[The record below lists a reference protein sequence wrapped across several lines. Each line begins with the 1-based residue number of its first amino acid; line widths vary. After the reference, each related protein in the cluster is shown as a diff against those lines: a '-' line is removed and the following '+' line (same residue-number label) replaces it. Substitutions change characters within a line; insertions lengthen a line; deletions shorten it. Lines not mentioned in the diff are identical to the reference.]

1 MKLRLGSLLLLV
13 SSVSSAAS
21 AQVPL
26 VEPRVLT
33 EADQSDRVTTIEIAP
48 RFVTAIGLPETVSSV
63 VVGDPS
69 KFQVEHSDHEA
80 KLVFVKALSAT
91 ASETNLLI
99 STVNGHDISLLLVNR
114 GDAASD
120 PRPIDFLVKYEIPR
134 GFLVNP
140 SEFPFALVGETAPL
154 FQNGEGAGGLQ
165 PPLAF
170 LPGSTSVSRATR
182 NTDPPTSNPSTH
194 ATSASEIDRLLE
206 QQKRSPLPSLYGEHT
221 EQELASGDRV
231 RAGVSEVIDGGER
244 VVVLFSVVNPTKH
257 AILLMPPQIQ
267 LGGTTTSGKLVHHR
281 RWSTAEQLP
290 IDDFRLNPRRLGPGE
305 RANGVVVFVRPP
317 YKQSNETLF
326 LQMAESGAVD
336 RPALAPIGFG
346 VSTSWEEPNHGSK

>member
-1 MKLRLGSLLLLV
+1 MKLRLGSFLLLV
-13 SSVSSAAS
+13 SAVSSVAS
-21 AQVPL
+21 AQAPL

-33 EADQSDRVTTIEIAP
+33 KADQSDRVATIEIAP
-48 RFVTAIGLPETVSSV
+48 RFVTAILLPETVSSV

-80 KLVFVKALSAT
+80 KLVFVKALSVT

-99 STVNGHDISLLLVNR
+99 STVNGHEISLLLVNH
-114 GDAASD
+114 GDAVSD
-120 PRPIDFLVKYEIPR
+120 HHPVDFLVKYEIPR

-140 SEFPFALVGETAPL
+140 SGFPFALVGETLPL
-154 FQNGEGAGGLQ
+154 LQTGTGAVGLQ
-165 PPLAF
+165 PVLA
-170 LPGSTSVSRATR
+170 LPSGSTSVSPVTTNAASS
-182 NTDPPTSNPSTH
+182 SNDPSTR
-194 ATSASEIDRLLE
+194 APSVSQLDRLFE
-206 QQKRSPLPSLYGEHT
+206 QQQRAPLPSLYGEHT
-221 EQELASGDRV
+221 KQEPAAGDRV

-267 LGGTTTSGKLVHHR
+267 LGGTTTSGKLVHHQ

-305 RANGVVVFVRPP
+305 RADGVVVFVRPP

-346 VSTSWEEPNHGSK
+346 VSTSWEERNHGSK

>member
-1 MKLRLGSLLLLV
+1 MKLCLGSFLLLV
-13 SSVSSAAS
+13 SSVSSVAS

-26 VEPRVLT
+26 VKARVVT
-33 EADQSDRVTTIEIAP
+33 NIDQSDRVDVLEMAP
-48 RFVTAIGLPETVSSV
+48 RFVTAIRLPEPVSSV

-99 STVNGHDISLLLVNR
+99 STVNGHAVSLLLVNR
-114 GDAASD
+114 GDAVSD
-120 PRPIDFLVKYEIPR
+120 LHPVDFLVKYEVPR
-134 GFLVNP
+134 GFLVSP
-140 SEFPFALVGETAPL
+140 SGFPFALVGETLPL
-154 FQNGEGAGGLQ
+154 FQGGEGTGGLQ
-165 PPLAF
+165 PALAM
-170 LPGSTSVSRATR
+170 PSESTSVSRATT
-182 NTDPPTSNPSTH
+182 NAASASNDPSTR
-194 ATSASEIDRLLE
+194 ATSVSQLDRLL
-206 QQKRSPLPSLYGEHT
+206 QQQRRAPLPSLYGEHT
-221 EQELASGDRV
+221 KQELAAGDRV

-267 LGGTTTSGKLVHHR
+267 LGGTTASGKLVHHQ

-305 RANGVVVFVRPP
+305 RADGVVVFIRPP

-326 LQMAESGAVD
+326 LQMADSGAVD